1 MVTTNSLIRKTAAGE
16 SLTAKVVTLDR
27 PAGRRFQRSVLG
39 DEGTCLAETVEQF
52 RAAVATPVDLLIVST
67 HGAWSAA
74 RVGFGRRY
82 DDDWVEIASLSGDC
96 STLLVVAC
104 NQEPDRAPIWMERFS
119 ASQVVLATGV
129 VPGETADRAIG
140 RVMERPETWRD
151 GHAVLAALLDTTR
164 PAPKMAG
171 AGWYVYTGAV

>member
-1 MVTTNSLIRKTAAGE
+1 VVTMTDLIQRTVAGA

-27 PAGRRFQRSVLG
+27 PSGRRFQRAVLG
-39 DEGTCLAETVEQF
+39 DEGTCFVETVEQF
-52 RAAVATPVDLLIVST
+52 RDAVTTPVDLLIVGT
-67 HGAWSAA
+67 HGAEVTAE
-74 RVGFGRRY
+74 VGFGRHS
-82 DDDWVEIASLSGDC
+82 DDWAEIASLSGHC

-104 NQEPDRAPIWMERFS
+104 NQASDRAGIWMERFS

-129 VPGETADRAIG
+129 VPGQTADRAIG
-140 RVMERPETWRD
+140 RVIERPETWRD

-164 PAPKMAG
+164 PAPAMAG